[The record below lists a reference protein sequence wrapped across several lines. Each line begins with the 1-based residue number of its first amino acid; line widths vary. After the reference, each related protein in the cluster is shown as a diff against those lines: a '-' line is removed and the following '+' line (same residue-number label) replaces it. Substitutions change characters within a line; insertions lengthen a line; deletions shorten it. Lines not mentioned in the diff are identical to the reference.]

1 MLLLSFHVDSQTEP
15 PATSTTPACPICSG
29 PLCESRGQAR
39 CLRCQYTFC
48 QDCDGAPAIC
58 EE

>member
-1 MLLLSFHVDSQTEP
+1 MLLLSFQVDAPAEP
-15 PATSTTPACPICSG
+15 ESPTAPTCPICSG

-39 CLRCQYTFC
+39 CLRCQYTYC
-48 QDCDGAPAIC
+48 QDCDGAPAVC

>member
-1 MLLLSFHVDSQTEP
+1 MLLLSFQIDSQAEAPTL
-15 PATSTTPACPICSG
+15 PAPACPICSG

-39 CLRCQYTFC
+39 CLRCQYSFC
-48 QDCDGAPAIC
+48 QDCEGTPAVC